1 MNALKLNVIL
11 MFVRN
16 LYKTLAFYICVVLAV
31 VVALE
36 LFPHK
41 KINDRSSDEFS
52 ALRVSDDIRVI
63 SKEPHSIQHP
73 KERKVLAEF
82 LFHRLQ
88 QMGGTTQM
96 LEYDTI
102 PSKIGGE
109 FFYKN
114 IYSVFEPGENSLP
127 DSLRK
132 YILLVAHYDSRFR
145 QIVGKDTVFSYG
157 AADDGY
163 GVGVILELAGNALKY
178 RNEWKQGVKVLF
190 TDAEEHNLDGMRS
203 AFARN
208 PEVFEGVNFVV
219 NVEARGVKGPALLF
233 ETSPGNEKV
242 MQLYAN
248 AKNPSGMSLTT
259 AVYRY
264 LPNDT
269 DFSVVKDSI
278 PGINLAVID
287 NLHYYHTDKDNFSNI
302 SLESIHHYGEQLE
315 PVLKEYL
322 VNGDYASDDA
332 LKGEDDLVFF
342 ALPVL
347 GMFAFSKTGYLV
359 MNIAFYALFLFV
371 LFVYVRY
378 KMIPFK
384 GILRALVHV
393 IVFMAVAC
401 AGATAAAWLDA
412 LHYGFEYS
420 LIDLKYLPNDNKV
433 ALAFTLVFAVWILVF
448 SRLQERRHKLYAWNL
463 LLASQIVAGVVSLAL
478 LIVFGENFF
487 IFIPFAFATVAL
499 FFSVAKNFKWL
510 YLVSCTITVLVAV
523 HFLYL
528 LYVALTVGA
537 LGVIMLLSVVYLSL
551 VISQYYC
558 MKRRVL

>member
-1 MNALKLNVIL
+1 MHI
-11 MFVRN
+11 RN
-16 LYKTLAFYICVVLAV
+16 LYKTLAFYICVVFAI

-36 LFPHK
+36 LFPYRK
-41 KINDRSSDEFS
+41 ANDRNSDEFS
-52 ALRVSDDIRVI
+52 ALRVSDDIRVV
-63 SKEPHSIQHP
+63 SKDPHSIQHP
-73 KERKVLAEF
+73 KERKVLREF
-82 LFHRLQ
+82 LFYRLQ
-88 QMGGTTQM
+88 QMGGITQV
-96 LEYDTI
+96 LEYDAI

-109 FFYKN
+109 FFYAN
-114 IYSVFEPGENSLP
+114 IYSVFPP
-127 DSLRK
+127 AADSVSVSPQS
-132 YILLVAHYDSRFR
+132 YVLLVAHYDSRFR
-145 QIVGKDTVFSYG
+145 QLVGKDTVFSYG

-163 GVGVILELAGNALKY
+163 GVSVILELVNNALKY
-178 RNEWKQGVKVLF
+178 SNEWKQGVKVLF
-190 TDAEEHNLDGMRS
+190 TDAEEHNLNGMRS
-203 AFARN
+203 AFAEN
-208 PEVFEGVNFVV
+208 PQVFEGVNFVI

-248 AKNPSGMSLTT
+248 AVNPSGFSLTT

-269 DFSVVKDSI
+269 DFSIVKDSI

-315 PVLKEYL
+315 PVLREYL
-322 VNGDYASDDA
+322 TNEDYAGAEA

-347 GMFAFSKTGYLV
+347 GMFVFSKTGYLIL
-359 MNIAFYALFLFV
+359 NIVFYALFLFV
-371 LFVYVRY
+371 LFVYVKY

-384 GILRALVHV
+384 GIFRAFVHV
-393 IVFMAVAC
+393 FAFMVVAC
-401 AGATAAAWLDA
+401 VGATAAAWLSA
-412 LHYGFEYS
+412 WYFGFEYS
-420 LIDLKYLPNDNKV
+420 VIDLKYLPNDNLI
-433 ALAFTLVFAVWILVF
+433 ALAFTVVFAVLILVF
-448 SRLQERRHKLYAWNL
+448 SRMQQRKYKFYAWNL
-463 LLASQIVAGVVSLAL
+463 LLASEIVAGLLSLVL
-478 LIVFGENFF
+478 LVAFGENFF
-487 IFIPFAFATVAL
+487 IFVPFTFATVAL

-523 HFLYL
+523 YFLYL

-537 LGVIMLLSVVYLSL
+537 LGGIMLLTVIYLSL

-558 MKRRVL
+558 MKRWVL

>member
-88 QMGGTTQM
+88 QMGGATQM

-132 YILLVAHYDSRFR
+132 YTLLVAHYDSRFR

-163 GVGVILELAGNALKY
+163 GVGVILELVGNALKY

-203 AFARN
+203 AFARS

-322 VNGDYASDDA
+322 VNEDYASDDA

-393 IVFMAVAC
+393 VVFMAVAS

-478 LIVFGENFF
+478 LFVFGENFF